1 MLDPDWLLDSARAKP
16 RPGRPNQTML
26 KRSISN
32 LYYALFHE
40 FCRQVANLHV
50 GSAPA
55 TQRGER
61 YALVYRSLDHGRM
74 KNHFSA
80 ISKGRNASTKFQA
93 LAQIFIDLQDARHKA
108 DYDPRAIF
116 SSAELRT
123 MVQRVEW
130 ALAALREAFP
140 EKELLLTK
148 LIARD
153 RP

>member
-1 MLDPDWLLDSARAKP
+1 MLDPDWLLESARAKSK
-16 RPGRPNQTML
+16 PGRPNQTML

-55 TQRGER
+55 TQRTER
-61 YALVYRSLDHGRM
+61 YALIYRSLDHGRM
-74 KNHFSA
+74 KNYFSGT
-80 ISKGRNASTKFQA
+80 SKSRSVSARVTT
-93 LAQIFIDLQDARHKA
+93 LAQIFIDLLDARHKA
-108 DYDPRAIF
+108 DYDPRAGF
-116 SSAELRT
+116 SRAELRT
-123 MVQRVEW
+123 MAQRAEW
-130 ALAALREAFP
+130 ALAALRETFP

>member
-1 MLDPDWLLDSARAKP
+1 MLDPDWLLESARLKP

-26 KRSISN
+26 KRAISN

-50 GSAPA
+50 GSTPA
-55 TQRGER
+55 TRRSER
-61 YALVYRSLDHGRM
+61 YVLIYRSLDHGRM
-74 KNHFSA
+74 KSHLSA
-80 ISKGRNASTKFQA
+80 ILRNKGAAAPIPT
-93 LAQIFIDLQDARHKA
+93 LAQSFIDLQDARHKA

-116 SSAELRT
+116 SNAELRLL
-123 MVQRVEW
+123 VQRVEW
-130 ALAALREAFP
+130 ALTTLREAFP